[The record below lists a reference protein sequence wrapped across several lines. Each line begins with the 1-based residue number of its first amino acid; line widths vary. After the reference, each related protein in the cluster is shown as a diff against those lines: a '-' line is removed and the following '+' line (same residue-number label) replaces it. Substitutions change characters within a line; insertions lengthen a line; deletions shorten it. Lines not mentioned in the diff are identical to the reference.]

1 MGAREELHYLAKTY
15 GIDLGRL
22 AQDYLPEEFR
32 HDADMAMDALPALV
46 TVSNSGIPA
55 FLTNYVDPKFIE
67 VVTSPMKF
75 AGILG
80 EEKKG
85 DWVTRTAF
93 FPVIESAGEVS
104 SYGDYANNGE
114 ITANVNW
121 PQRQSY
127 TYQTVTQWGMQELDA
142 MGKGK
147 IDWANRLNIASAL
160 IMGKFQNKSYAFG
173 ISGLQNYGLL
183 NDPAL
188 IAPITPITKAAGGV
202 TWLNATALEIYADVL
217 ALFQQLVAQT
227 GGIIEMDFKGKL
239 CMSPAISVNLG
250 KLTPFNVSV
259 KAMIKEN
266 FPNLEIDTAVEYATA
281 SGQLVQM
288 IADNVE
294 GQDVGH
300 CAFTEKMRAGPVI
313 PALSSWGQK
322 KAGGTWGAIITYP
335 VGIAQ
340 LLGV

>member
-1 MGAREELHYLAKTY
+1 MRQDFDHIARTY
-15 GIDLGRL
+15 GIHLGSL
-22 AQDYLPEEFR
+22 AMDYLPEEFR
-32 HDADMAMDALPALV
+32 HEAELAMDALPALV
-46 TVSNSGIPA
+46 TTTNSGIPA

-67 VVTSPMKF
+67 VMTTANK
-75 AGILG
+75 AALILG

-85 DWVTRTAF
+85 DWTTKTAF

-127 TYQTVTQWGMQELDA
+127 TYQIITQWGMQELEQ

-147 IDWANRLNIASAL
+147 IDWANRLNIAGARV
-160 IMGKFQNKSYAFG
+160 MDKFQNKSYFFG
-173 ISGLQNYGLL
+173 LTGLQNYGLL
-183 NDPAL
+183 NDPNL
-188 IAPITPITKAAGGV
+188 IAPITPLTKAAGGV
-202 TWLNATALEIYADVL
+202 LWLNATALEIYADIL
-217 ALFQQLVAQT
+217 AEYQQLVFQS
-227 GGIIEMDFKGKL
+227 GGLIEMDFKGKL
-239 CMSPAISVNLG
+239 CMSPTISVNLG

-259 KAMIKEN
+259 RQMLKDN
-266 FPNLEIDTAVEYATA
+266 FPNMTIETAVEYATA

-288 IADNVE
+288 IADNVGGE
-294 GQDVGH
+294 DVAH

-313 PALSSWGQK
+313 PDLSSWAQK
-322 KAGGTWGAIITYP
+322 KAGGTWGAIITYSS
-335 VGIAQ
+335 GIAQ